1 MVEYLGPFWVR
12 VGYWDLGS
20 ISSVLL
26 LSTILCRSVGL
37 CRCVGVCCAKC
48 YGIACI
54 RCSFHVNVIHNTP
67 VAIYK
72 SLLQLEGVQDN
83 SRATLLLSISIEL
96 KHNTQSGITI
106 Q

>member
-20 ISSVLL
+20 ISLVLS
-26 LSTILCRSVGL
+26 LSTILRCSLAL
-37 CRCVGVCCAKC
+37 CGCVGVCCAKC

-72 SLLQLEGVQDN
+72 SLLQLGGVQDE
-83 SRATLLLSISIEL
+83 SCSTLLLSISIEL
-96 KHNTQSGITI
+96 KHNTQFGITI